1 MYLQG
6 QGRTRAQQGDRRE
19 PGVPPEAGVTRERRL
34 RRSRWTSNEGYAMA
48 TLLVSLAVM
57 SLLMTVAM
65 PVWRHDAQREKEAE
79 LIFRAG
85 QVVHAIELYKKR
97 FANQYPPTLDILVQ
111 QKYLRKKYKD
121 PMTKDGEWRLL
132 TPQELAGTPLAPGG
146 RPLPGQPTGPGAIG
160 RTGSGLGNPSN
171 PLGGSGSSSS
181 TPTLQ
186 DENTNTSSLGGS
198 NFGAPRGTQYSGP
211 IAGVASRSK
220 EHSIRI
226 FKGRDRYD
234 QWIVTIDDVRPR
246 GLLAPQPG
254 QQQQPGQ
261 PGGTGLSNSPG
272 GLTNPGSGGL
282 GRTP

>member
-1 MYLQG
+1 M
-6 QGRTRAQQGDRRE
+6 
-19 PGVPPEAGVTRERRL
+19 GV
-34 RRSRWTSNEGYAMA
+34 
-48 TLLVSLAVM
+48 
-57 SLLMTVAM
+57 LMTVAM

-85 QVVHAIELYKKR
+85 QVVHAIDMYKKR
-97 FANQYPPTLDILVQ
+97 FANQYPPSLDVLVQ

-121 PMTKDGEWRLL
+121 PMTKDGEWRIL

-146 RPLPGQPTGPGAIG
+146 RPLSGQPGGGPGTGPSG
-160 RTGSGLGNPSN
+160 RG
-171 PLGGSGSSSS
+171 PLGSSGSQSSTGSGSSPSS
-181 TPTLQ
+181 SSSSPFLQ
-186 DENTNTSSLGGS
+186 DENQNTSGM
-198 NFGAPRGTQYSGP
+198 GAPRGTQYAGP

-246 GLLAPQPG
+246 TLVPQQPG
-254 QQQQPGQ
+254 QQQQPG
-261 PGGTGLSNSPG
+261 GTGLSPSPS
-272 GLTNPGSGGL
+272 GLSSSPTGSSSSGL